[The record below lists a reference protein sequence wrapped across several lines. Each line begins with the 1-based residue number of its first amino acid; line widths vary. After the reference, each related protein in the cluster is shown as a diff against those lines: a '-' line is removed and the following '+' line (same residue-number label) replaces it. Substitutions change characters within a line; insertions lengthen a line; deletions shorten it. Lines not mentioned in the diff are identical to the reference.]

1 MRSGKKSTTETGL
14 GGKQAKLSLWKRLL
28 RGTLV
33 VAIAVVL
40 LLLILLGIILVPTL
54 LAQLEGKISAKTLQQ
69 GQITRSYRVYRP
81 THVLPHPGL
90 VIMLSGETSGIVQE
104 IATNFDAQ
112 ADRLGWIVVYP
123 EILSEGWDAYGCC
136 PHQGASDVAFISS
149 VIDQLET
156 TERVDPNRVYIS
168 GISRGGMMAYRLGCE
183 LSTRIAAIAPVAG
196 NMADQN
202 GHVQGIAC
210 HPQHPVSVLAI
221 HGTADPEVPLQ
232 GGKSL
237 VQQESIAYAPF
248 NNVIEKWR
256 EIDHCGSAR
265 SVTRSG
271 SPMTTWMC
279 QGGSMVSTLVIP
291 GGVHTWPGTLLGVL
305 VGVVSSG
312 PQSYGPEVSI
322 NASQIIADFFATH
335 QRVQDGVV

>member
-1 MRSGKKSTTETGL
+1 MRSGNKSTTGARS
-14 GGKQAKLSLWKRLL
+14 GGEKEKPSWRKSLL
-28 RGTLV
+28 RGTFLGAM
-33 VAIAVVL
+33 AIVL
-40 LLLILLGIILVPTL
+40 LLLILLGIMLVPTL
-54 LAQLEGKISAKTLQQ
+54 LAQLEGKISTRTLQQ
-69 GQITRSYRVYRP
+69 GQIIRSYRVYRP

-90 VIMLSGETSGIVQE
+90 VIMLSGETSGFVQE

-149 VIDQLET
+149 VIDQLDA
-156 TERVDPNRVYIS
+156 TEHVDPNRVYVS

-183 LSTRIAAIAPVAG
+183 LAGKIAAIAPVAG

-202 GHVQGIAC
+202 GQVQGVAC
-210 HPQHPVSVLAI
+210 HPQHPVSVFAI

-237 VQQESIAYAPF
+237 VHQESIAYAPF
-248 NNVIEKWR
+248 NEVIAKWR
-256 EIDHCGSAR
+256 EIDHCGPAR

-279 QGGSMVSTLVIP
+279 QGGSAVSTLVIP
-291 GGVHTWPGTLLGVL
+291 RGVHTWPGTLLGVL
-305 VGVVSSG
+305 VGVLSSG
-312 PQSYGPEVSI
+312 PQSFGPEVSI
-322 NASQIIADFFATH
+322 NASQVIADFFAAH
-335 QRVQDGVV
+335 QLVQ

>member
-1 MRSGKKSTTETGL
+1 MGSGKKSTTATGL
-14 GGKQAKLSLWKRLL
+14 GGKQAKPSLWKRLL
-28 RGTLV
+28 KGAFV

-54 LAQLEGKISAKTLQQ
+54 LAQLEGKISIKTLQQ

-81 THVLPHPGL
+81 TGVLPRPGL
-90 VIMLSGETSGIVQE
+90 VIMLSGETSGFVQE

-112 ADRLGWIVVYP
+112 ADRLAWIVVYP

-136 PHQGASDVAFISS
+136 AHQGASDVAFISS
-149 VIDQLET
+149 VIDQLES
-156 TERVDPNRVYIS
+156 TEHVDPNRVYIS

-183 LSTRIAAIAPVAG
+183 LSTRIAAIAPVGG

-202 GHVQGIAC
+202 GRVQGVAC

-248 NNVIEKWR
+248 NDVIATWR
-256 EIDHCGSAR
+256 EIDHCGSVR
-265 SVTRSG
+265 SVIRSG

-279 QGGSMVSTLVIP
+279 QGGSAVSTLVIS

-305 VGVVSSG
+305 VGVLSSG
-312 PQSYGPEVSI
+312 PQSYGPAVSI
-322 NASQIIADFFATH
+322 DASQVIADFFAGH
-335 QRVQDGVV
+335 QRVQVG